1 MRWDF
6 SSFSDF
12 KGLNNVEISRQIS
25 TISMRLDNLD
35 KVSTVEKISTL
46 KKVGLDTKDIFDLD
60 WSWLSRPSGLVKIC
74 MF

>member
-1 MRWDF
+1 MRQDF

-12 KGLNNVEISRQIS
+12 KGLDNVEISRQIS

-60 WSWLSRPSGLVKIC
+60 WS
-74 MF
+74 